1 MVSILLEIL
10 FSFHEY
16 VSGILGWVR
25 FVQESLAHN
34 DSSNASV
41 CFLLGKEYSIF
52 IFHFMWVGEGWGRSS
67 QPSLLTQHLEIGA
80 LGGFSR
86 KYQLIC
92 HFIVV
97 FLFDTQYSG
106 AVKLKISFNL

>member
-1 MVSILLEIL
+1 MVSILLEIW
-10 FSFHEY
+10 FYFHKY
-16 VSGILGWVR
+16 VSGIPGWLG
-25 FVQESLAHN
+25 FVQESLAYN

-52 IFHFMWVGEGWGRSS
+52 ISHFMWVGEGSGRSS
-67 QPSLLTQHLEIGA
+67 QPPLLTQHLEIGA

-92 HFIVV
+92 HSIV
-97 FLFDTQYSG
+97 
-106 AVKLKISFNL
+106 